1 MLSLNARILSN
12 HIGKLGK
19 ELSFVGHSLGG
30 GLASANALA
39 TGNTAITF
47 NAAALSPLTKDFLS
61 LNMKADI
68 TANIVRGEVLD
79 YLQQKYLNIRAEGR
93 IKTIE
98 ANYYSIGPI
107 HDYNFLLQ
115 RTYNH
120 TIGRT
125 IQLIKRK

>member
-1 MLSLNARILSN
+1 
-12 HIGKLGK
+12 
-19 ELSFVGHSLGG
+19 
-30 GLASANALA
+30 
-39 TGNTAITF
+39 
-47 NAAALSPLTKDFLS
+47 
-61 LNMKADI
+61 MKADI